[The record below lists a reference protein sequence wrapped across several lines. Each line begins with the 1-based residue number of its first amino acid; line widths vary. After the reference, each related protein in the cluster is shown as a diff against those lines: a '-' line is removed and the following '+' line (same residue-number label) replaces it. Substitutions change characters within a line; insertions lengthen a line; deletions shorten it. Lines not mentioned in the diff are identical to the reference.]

1 MGQCQTIIPKITTD
15 GTWKSDGYSMVLH
28 HDISKY
34 ADSNGVVPPGWHL
47 FIHEVRENFTGA
59 KTNQKWFYFHLHH
72 DLITRKLL
80 NKLTLFVFHAEINM
94 KKSGRVEYMY
104 INVNEEIEIKLTAQ
118 HFKKMSCTNDKCT
131 NDNLHSA
138 VQCVE
143 RCFWR
148 QVTEK
153 IQCRGP
159 WMPGLDLPLCNNY
172 TSMRKLFINY
182 DK

>member
-1 MGQCQTIIPKITTD
+1 MEKWWLFNGSSPRYLKICRQQWCCTTRMASLHTRCQREFHRYQRPIKNDPKFSSPP
-15 GTWKSDGYSMVLH
+15 WVL
-28 HDISKY
+28 
-34 ADSNGVVPPGWHL
+34 P
-47 FIHEVRENFTGA
+47 
-59 KTNQKWFYFHLHH
+59 
-72 DLITRKLL
+72 RKLL
-80 NKLTLFVFHAEINM
+80 NTIRFHAEINM

-131 NDNLHSA
+131 NDDLHSA

-153 IQCRGP
+153 IKCRGP
-159 WMPGLDLPLCNNY
+159 WMPGLDIPLCNNY

-182 DK
+182 EK